1 MSQLLGFDFGTHNIG
16 VAVGQTIT
24 GTASPLAA
32 LKAKDGQPDWQRVG
46 AIIQEWQPQSL
57 VVGLPLNM
65 DGTEQPL
72 TDLARKFA
80 NRLHGRFG
88 LPVELQDERLTTVAA
103 KEELFARGG
112 FRQLSK
118 DKIDSA
124 AAQLILEDYM
134 SQLRQRS
141 R

>member
-16 VAVGQTIT
+16 VAVGQTVT
-24 GTASPLAA
+24 GTASPLPA
-32 LKAKDGQPDWQRVG
+32 LKAKDGQPDWQKVEKMI
-46 AIIQEWQPQSL
+46 AEWQPKVL

-65 DGTEQPL
+65 DGSEQPL
-72 TDLARKFA
+72 TDQARKFA

-112 FRQLSK
+112 YRELSK

-124 AAQLILEDYM
+124 AAQLILEDYLA
-134 SQLRQRS
+134 QL
-141 R
+141 